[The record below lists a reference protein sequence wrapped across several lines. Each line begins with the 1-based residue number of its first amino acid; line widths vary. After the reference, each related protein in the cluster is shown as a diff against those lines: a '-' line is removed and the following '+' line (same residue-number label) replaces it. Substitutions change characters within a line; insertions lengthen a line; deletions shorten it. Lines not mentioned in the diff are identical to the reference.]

1 MLERNL
7 KSGCLLERSS
17 GLRVF
22 YKISYRR
29 KITIVLMNLLHLHI
43 SALFHQDIILHI
55 PAVYQWQVRSMLSLI
70 RVWFLNPFRLP
81 NSQCGAYNQQKYK
94 YQCCFCVDCIL
105 QILFSSYRISLSFN
119 QSFVTKIRSISI
131 SSPCHFYFVL
141 YCFIDFPWS
150 PLPLR
155 SAQSRGPPDLLCPC
169 ICPYQSS

>member
-1 MLERNL
+1 MRLGKSNL
-7 KSGCLLERSS
+7 SAVE
-17 GLRVF
+17 
-22 YKISYRR
+22 
-29 KITIVLMNLLHLHI
+29 KITIVLMNVLHLPI

-55 PAVYQWQVRSMLSLI
+55 QAVYQWQMRSMHSLI
-70 RVWFLNPFRLP
+70 RVWFLNPFRLL

-141 YCFIDFPWS
+141 YCFIDFS
-150 PLPLR
+150 
-155 SAQSRGPPDLLCPC
+155 CPC

>member
-1 MLERNL
+1 MRLGKSNL
-7 KSGCLLERSS
+7 SAVE
-17 GLRVF
+17 
-22 YKISYRR
+22 KI
-29 KITIVLMNLLHLHI
+29 IIVLMNLLHLPI

-55 PAVYQWQVRSMLSLI
+55 QAVYQWQMRSMHSLI

-119 QSFVTKIRSISI
+119 QSFVKKIRSISI

-141 YCFIDFPWS
+141 YCFIDFS
-150 PLPLR
+150 
-155 SAQSRGPPDLLCPC
+155 CPC

>member
-1 MLERNL
+1 MHGKMTILNNDVE
-7 KSGCLLERSS
+7 KSNFSAVE
-17 GLRVF
+17 
-22 YKISYRR
+22 
-29 KITIVLMNLLHLHI
+29 KITIVLMNLLHLPI
-43 SALFHQDIILHI
+43 SELFHQDIILHI
-55 PAVYQWQVRSMLSLI
+55 KAVYQWQVRSMHSLI

-141 YCFIDFPWS
+141 YCFI
-150 PLPLR
+150 
-155 SAQSRGPPDLLCPC
+155 
-169 ICPYQSS
+169 